1 MALSAGIGF
10 ALAADLPST
19 TPQPTKAEPVI
30 ERPAP
35 TATTTCASV
44 ADPKCS
50 VDLTTGIHMAYVEVG
65 PADGKVV
72 ILLHGL
78 TDTARSWAP
87 AMAVL
92 HVADPKLHIFALDQ
106 RGHGGSSMP
115 QGDACMANPKACFA
129 PALFAADVV
138 SFMNAKSISKAE
150 IAGHSMGSIV
160 AQEVALFRPE
170 RVEKIVLVATS
181 NASKDNPVIRDYVLK
196 EPVMGAW
203 KKALDAKGMT
213 TPQAVWTATPR
224 DADPAADDWILKNW
238 DVDPAAD
245 QNFVK
250 SIVPDT
256 AVTKMGTWI
265 GATSALLEFDNTA
278 ALAKLTVPTLVLWGS
293 QDAIFYFQPDQT
305 GMLAAL
311 RGSKAPF
318 FWKQYGKVILP
329 KSGYQESDI
338 GHNVQWDAPAQ
349 VAGDI
354 ESFIANGKPLDDG
367 YKADMS
373 AQPTKIVVD
382 AGKATI
388 ISGNQP

>member
-1 MALSAGIGF
+1 
-10 ALAADLPST
+10 
-19 TPQPTKAEPVI
+19 
-30 ERPAP
+30 
-35 TATTTCASV
+35 
-44 ADPKCS
+44 
-50 VDLTTGIHMAYVEVG
+50 
-65 PADGKVV
+65 
-72 ILLHGL
+72 
-78 TDTARSWAP
+78 
-87 AMAVL
+87 
-92 HVADPKLHIFALDQ
+92 
-106 RGHGGSSMP
+106 
-115 QGDACMANPKACFA
+115 MANPKICFA

-138 SFMNAKSISKAE
+138 SFMNAKNISKAV

-160 AQEVALFRPE
+160 AQEVALIRPE
-170 RVEKIVLVATS
+170 RVEKIVLVASTNS
-181 NASKDNPVIRDYVLK
+181 SKDNPVVRDYVLK

-213 TPQAVWTATPR
+213 TPQAVWNATPR

-245 QNFVK
+245 QTFIK
-250 SIVPDT
+250 TIVPET

-278 ALAKLTVPTLVLWGS
+278 ALAKLTTPTLVLWGS

-305 GMLAAL
+305 GMLSAL
-311 RGSKAPF
+311 RSSKAPF
-318 FWKQYGKVILP
+318 FWKQYGKAILP
-329 KSGYQESDI
+329 KSGFQESDI

-354 ESFIANGKPLDDG
+354 QSFIATGKPSEDA
-367 YKADMS
+367 YRADLT
-373 AQPTKIVVD
+373 AQPVKIITD